1 MELNIYLVGALAEE
15 KKLKEYHPNLLPV
28 KQTLQ
33 FNQFQFFLDILNI
46 DDIPLEHQKLFK
58 NKFVAGYENNIRDSQ
73 WEKFSEGHTFFKEEI
88 FSEFAS
94 KKLFIFKP
102 YIDENNYGEKNI
114 KISKNTLKIID
125 RPKGISGNAIGSLV
139 TIPIFNDYN
148 QYAFEKKLLESK
160 AIGNYSFLEKIT
172 TSCLVSGDFLYG
184 EFKDFEKLND
194 GWHVTPEDTIK
205 KIPLDF
211 GEYRDIMII
220 ESHAIYIDYD
230 YFHEIILGEGL
241 AKLGQIVSLD
251 KKIKIKDIKE
261 DPIEEYE
268 EDLYSESDYLESLFT
283 NLKQNGLIFEK
294 KHVINFH
301 TALKTRR
308 LVILSGSSGTGKS
321 QLVYNYAQSLG
332 LVNKDTHQFK
342 MIPVKPNWKDDSDLI
357 GFLDTINNIYRPSES
372 GLVDTLL
379 EAKSNRDKLYLIC
392 FDEMNL
398 AKVEH
403 YFSQFLSVLELE
415 GTERKISL
423 YSKNLVGRVLN
434 GEQYPYEIP
443 ILSNVL
449 FVGTINIDE
458 TTETLSDKVLDR
470 SNYIEFNIPA
480 NHINNWV
487 DTLNSLSVE
496 TAVRENKNE
505 KKIVDYY
512 HFDNWSNNKKEIKL
526 LDKEIE
532 VLNDINRLLIKIDSS
547 KGIGFRVLDHI
558 NSYMLNLPLNNSL
571 KREEAFDLQI
581 SQKIIPKIRGTVEE
595 LEFILQNSEEDI
607 LSVLN
612 EEGFKVTTASLKRKI
627 RELNLYGYT
636 Y

>member
-1 MELNIYLVGALAEE
+1 MELNVYLVGTLADE
-15 KKLKEYHPNLLPV
+15 KKLKENHPNLLPV

-46 DDIPLEHQKLFK
+46 DDIPLEYQKLFK
-58 NKFVAGYENNIRDSQ
+58 NKFVSGYENNIKDSQ
-73 WEKFSEGHTFFKEEI
+73 WEKLSESERFFKEDI

-102 YIDENNYGEKNI
+102 YIDENNYGDKNI

-125 RPKGISGNAIGSLV
+125 RPTGISENAIGSLV

-148 QYAFEKKLLESK
+148 QFAFEKRLLESN
-160 AIGNYSFLEKIT
+160 AIGNYEYLEKIT
-172 TSCLVSGDFLYG
+172 TSCLISGDFLYG

-211 GEYRDIMII
+211 EEYRDLMII
-220 ESHAIYIDYD
+220 EPHAIYIDYD

-241 AKLGQIVSLD
+241 SKLGQTVSLD
-251 KKIKIKDIKE
+251 KKIKLKEIKE

-268 EDLYSESDYLESLFT
+268 EDIYSEKDFLENLFA
-283 NLKQNGLIFEK
+283 NLKQKGLIFEK
-294 KHVINFH
+294 KQVVNFH

-308 LVILSGSSGTGKS
+308 LVILSGASGTGKS

-332 LVNKDTHQFK
+332 LINKDAQQFK
-342 MIPVKPNWKDDSDLI
+342 MISVKPNWKDDTDLV

-379 EAKSNRDKLYLIC
+379 EAKNNRDKLYLIC

-415 GTERKISL
+415 GSQRKISL
-423 YSKNLVGRVLN
+423 YSKKLVGRVLN

-443 ILSNVL
+443 IYSNVL

-458 TTETLSDKVLDR
+458 TTQTLSDKVLDR
-470 SNYIEFNIPA
+470 SNYIVFNIPE
-480 NHINNWV
+480 NHINNWIN
-487 DTLNSLSVE
+487 TLNAVSVE
-496 TAVRENKNE
+496 TVIRENKNE

-526 LDKEIE
+526 LRGEIE
-532 VLNDINRLLIKIDSS
+532 VLNNINRLLIKIDSS

-558 NSYMLNLPLNNSL
+558 NSYMLNLPINHSL

-595 LEFILQNSEEDI
+595 LELVLQNPEEGI
-607 LSVLN
+607 LSVLD
-612 EEGFKVTTASLKRKI
+612 EEKFKVTTTSLKRKI

>member
-1 MELNIYLVGALAEE
+1 MELNVYLVGVLADE
-15 KKLKEYHPNLLPV
+15 KKLKEIHPNLSPV

-46 DDIPLEHQKLFK
+46 DDIPLAYQKLFK
-58 NKFVAGYENNIRDSQ
+58 NKFVAGYENNIKDSQ
-73 WEKFSEGHTFFKEEI
+73 WERFSEGKTFFKEDI

-125 RPKGISGNAIGSLV
+125 RPTGISENAIGSLV
-139 TIPIFNDYN
+139 TIPIFSDYN
-148 QYAFEKKLLESK
+148 QFAFEKRLLESN
-160 AIGNYSFLEKIT
+160 AIGNYEYLEKIT
-172 TSCLVSGDFLYG
+172 TSCLISGDFLYG
-184 EFKDFEKLND
+184 EFKDFERLND

-211 GEYRDIMII
+211 EEYRDLMII
-220 ESHAIYIDYD
+220 EPHAIYIDYD

-241 AKLGQIVSLD
+241 SKLGQTVSLD
-251 KKIKIKDIKE
+251 KKIKLKE
-261 DPIEEYE
+261 IIEAPIEEYE
-268 EDLYSESDYLESLFT
+268 EDLYSENDFLESLFA
-283 NLKQNGLIFEK
+283 NLKQKGLIFEEK
-294 KHVINFH
+294 QVVNFH

-308 LVILSGSSGTGKS
+308 LVILSGASGTGKS

-332 LVNKDTHQFK
+332 LINKDTQQFK
-342 MIPVKPNWKDDSDLI
+342 MIPVKPNWKDDTDLV

-379 EAKSNRDKLYLIC
+379 EAKNNRDKLYLIC

-423 YSKNLVGRVLN
+423 YSKKLVGRVLN

-443 ILSNVL
+443 IYSNVL

-458 TTETLSDKVLDR
+458 TTQTLSDKVLDR
-470 SNYIEFNIPA
+470 SNYIEFNIPE
-480 NHINNWV
+480 NHINNWIN
-487 DTLNSLSVE
+487 TLNAVPTE
-496 TAVRENKNE
+496 TVIRENKNE

-526 LDKEIE
+526 LNEEIE
-532 VLNDINRLLIKIDSS
+532 VLNNINRLLIKIDSS

-558 NSYMLNLPLNNSL
+558 NSYMLNLPMNHSL

-595 LEFILQNSEEDI
+595 LELVLQHPEEGI
-607 LSVLN
+607 LSVLD
-612 EEGFKVTTASLKRKI
+612 EEKFKVTTTSLKRKI

>member
-1 MELNIYLVGALAEE
+1 MELNVYLVGVLADE
-15 KKLKEYHPNLLPV
+15 KKLKEIHPNLLPV
-28 KQTLQ
+28 KKALQ

-46 DDIPLEHQKLFK
+46 DDIPLAYQKLFK
-58 NKFVAGYENNIRDSQ
+58 NKFVSGYENNIKDSQ
-73 WEKFSEGHTFFKEEI
+73 WEKFSESKTFFKEDI

-125 RPKGISGNAIGSLV
+125 RPTGISENAIGSLV
-139 TIPIFNDYN
+139 TIPIFSDYN
-148 QYAFEKKLLESK
+148 QFAFEKRLLESN
-160 AIGNYSFLEKIT
+160 AIGNYEYLEKIT
-172 TSCLVSGDFLYG
+172 TSCLISGDFLYG

-211 GEYRDIMII
+211 EEYRDLMII
-220 ESHAIYIDYD
+220 EPHAIYIDYD

-241 AKLGQIVSLD
+241 SKLGQTVSLD
-251 KKIKIKDIKE
+251 KKIKLKEIKE

-268 EDLYSESDYLESLFT
+268 EDLYSENDFLESLFA
-283 NLKQNGLIFEK
+283 NLKQKGLIFEEK
-294 KHVINFH
+294 QVVNFH

-308 LVILSGSSGTGKS
+308 LVILSGASGTGKS

-332 LVNKDTHQFK
+332 LINKDTQQFK
-342 MIPVKPNWKDDSDLI
+342 MIPVKPNWKDDTDLV

-379 EAKSNRDKLYLIC
+379 EAKNNRDKLYLIC

-423 YSKNLVGRVLN
+423 YSKKLVGRVLN

-443 ILSNVL
+443 IYSNVL

-458 TTETLSDKVLDR
+458 TTQTLSDKVLDR
-470 SNYIEFNIPA
+470 SNYIEFNIPD
-480 NHINNWV
+480 NHINNWIN
-487 DTLNSLSVE
+487 TLNVVSVE
-496 TAVRENKNE
+496 TVIRENKNE

-526 LDKEIE
+526 LNEEIE
-532 VLNDINRLLIKIDSS
+532 VLNNINRLLIKIDSS

-558 NSYMLNLPLNNSL
+558 NSYMLNLPMNHSL

-595 LEFILQNSEEDI
+595 LELVLQNPEEGI
-607 LSVLN
+607 LSVLD
-612 EEGFKVTTASLKRKI
+612 EEKFKVTTVSLKRKI